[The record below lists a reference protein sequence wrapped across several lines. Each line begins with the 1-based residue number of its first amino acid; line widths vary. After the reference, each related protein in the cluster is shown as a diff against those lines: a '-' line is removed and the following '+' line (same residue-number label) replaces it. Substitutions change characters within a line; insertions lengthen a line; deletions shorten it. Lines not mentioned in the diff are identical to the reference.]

1 MLDLM
6 EEAKE
11 FGNDDENIGHVTREG
26 LITGTVSVGGVTAD
40 DLQGQLKDKSLK
52 DLYKSMVDGRIYVTV
67 HTEDFPHGEIRGD
80 SFIPIDRVF
89 PDISDFRWN

>member
-1 MLDLM
+1 M
-6 EEAKE
+6 
-11 FGNDDENIGHVTREG
+11 TREG

-40 DLQGQLKDKSLK
+40 YLQGQLKDKSLK

-89 PDISDFRWN
+89 PDTSDFRWN